1 MTALA
6 SYLTQSAAVRPTVQP
21 AIDGVRS
28 CAETPSTG
36 QATMQQAISTR
47 QHIVTELQ
55 SLSPA
60 DVPNGAQLISTLT
73 SAMQNSVNADRYYQ
87 NWMADFAAAGSPCG
101 SDPSQNP
108 NFAAG
113 QQASTTATADK
124 NAFLRIWNPLAPRYG
139 QRTYS
144 ATGF

>member
-6 SYLTQSAAVRPTVQP
+6 SYLDQSATVRPTVQP

-28 CAETPSTG
+28 CAQSPSAG
-36 QATMQQAISTR
+36 QAAMQQAISTR

-55 SLSPA
+55 GLSPA
-60 DVPNGAQLISTLT
+60 GLPNGAQLISTLAG
-73 SAMQNSVNADRYYQ
+73 AMQNSVDADRYYQ
-87 NWMADFAAAGSPCG
+87 NWMADFAAAGSACG

-108 NFAAG
+108 NFTAG
-113 QQASTTATADK
+113 QEASAKATADK
-124 NAFLRIWNPLAPRYG
+124 NAFLRIWNPLAPSYG

-144 ATGF
+144 ATEF